1 MASIYATTWEGR
13 RFRPEE
19 YALKKNNLPESPF
32 LPFAASLVQL
42 LLLEFDPPIAEK
54 VPRSPGQKI
63 LKAAG

>member
-1 MASIYATTWEGR
+1 MQP
-13 RFRPEE
+13 PEKVDG
-19 YALKKNNLPESPF
+19 LGLKNTLKKKNNLPESPF